1 MPLRSPDY
9 RRRVVPGRVSWQL
22 FVEGGQPRVRRA
34 SDAVSAL
41 CAALLLVGAGLVAVP
56 PFSFE
61 QSVVDVFEAVPGWFD
76 FLWRIAVLGL
86 VAWPV
91 VLIVAAAV
99 RGRWDTARDL
109 FLGVLAAVGIGL
121 VANRVITGSWS
132 TGMVLLGADPAQSY
146 PVLALGVAGAV
157 VAVVRPDLTQPVR
170 RFGRWVVGVGVL
182 GLLMLSVTTPVGA
195 VCGLLLGQLAAALVH
210 LAFGTEDGVPTP
222 SSAMATVAA
231 LGVEVVSLTPATRQD
246 AGVYALSGP
255 EAGGRQVT
263 VRIYGRDARDTQL
276 IATLWRSLW
285 YRSASTASIG
295 RTERAEHEAFVTLR
309 LRELGVPAPEL
320 VAAGGIEGGDAAVVV
335 RRRGRSLREF
345 DAGRVGPPEIE
356 QCWGLLASAHE
367 AGLALGDVGRGTFL
381 VSDHTAASDGTA
393 PAGSG
398 TGPVI
403 FDQLPTATS
412 APAEADLCTDR
423 AQLLVLS
430 CLLVDSERA
439 TGIAVE
445 QLGPDSL
452 AEVLPFV
459 QSAALERDLR
469 KEVKAAG
476 LDLEQLRRSAS
487 EAAGVDP
494 PDMAA
499 MRRVSWGS
507 VAKLAAFAAIGYFLI
522 TQLAQVD
529 FEEVWAEFQQA
540 DWAWILVAGVI
551 AQVAIASLAIT
562 TQGAS
567 PRRIPY
573 GPLVVL
579 QFAIAFVM
587 LAVPSTAA
595 RIAVIVRFFQK
606 QGVGASAAVSVSLLD
621 SFAGFLVQVAVL
633 LLVLGAGVGG
643 VQFDLQLDLEGGGSD
658 LVTALVLLAVVAVVV
673 GVVAVA
679 LPRTRRWIVE
689 RVRAPVLEMWDTAR
703 GVRSPRRLVE
713 VFGGNFMT
721 QVIYALCLGACV
733 RAFGVPT
740 GGIAAMMVVYIAA
753 ALFGGFMP
761 VPGGVGVMEAA
772 LVAGLEAVG
781 VADAAAVGAAICFRA
796 LTFYLPPIWGVG
808 ATAWL
813 RRRGDL

>member
-1 MPLRSPDY
+1 M
-9 RRRVVPGRVSWQL
+9 
-22 FVEGGQPRVRRA
+22 RRA
-34 SDAVSAL
+34 SDAVAAL
-41 CAALLLVGAGLVAVP
+41 LAALLLLVTGLVAVP

-99 RGRWDTARDL
+99 RGRWNTARDL
-109 FLGVLAAVGIGL
+109 FLGALVGVGIGL

-132 TGMVLLGADPAQSY
+132 TGMVLFGADPAQSY

-157 VAVVRPDLTQPVR
+157 VAVARPDLTRPYR
-170 RFGRWVVGVGVL
+170 RFGRWVVGGGVL
-182 GLLMLSVTTPVGA
+182 GLLMLSVTTPIGA

-210 LAFGTEDGVPTP
+210 LAFGTEEGVPTP

-246 AGVYALSGP
+246 AGVYALNGP
-255 EAGGRQVT
+255 DVGGRQVT

-285 YRSASTASIG
+285 YRSAGTASIG

-309 LRELGVPAPEL
+309 LRELGVPAPDL

-345 DAGRVGPPEIE
+345 DAGRVGPSEIE
-356 QCWGLLASAHE
+356 QCWGLLESAHD

-381 VSDHTAASDGTA
+381 VADPPSEGTVPGASV
-393 PAGSG
+393 SG
-398 TGPVI
+398 AVM

-412 APAEADLCTDR
+412 APAEADLSSDR

-430 CLLVDSERA
+430 CVLVDPERA
-439 TGIAVE
+439 TEIALE
-445 QLGPDSL
+445 QLGPDAL

-494 PDMAA
+494 PDIAA

-540 DWAWILVAGVI
+540 DWAWILVAAVI

-595 RIAVIVRFFQK
+595 RIAVIVRFFQR

-658 LVTALVLLAVVAVVV
+658 LVTALVLLAVAAVVV

-703 GVRSPRRLVE
+703 GLRSPRRLVE

-740 GGIAAMMVVYIAA
+740 GGVAAMMVVYIAA